1 MSLKAGS
8 QASRPRPSSRLLLLG
23 LLLLPAVIAQVIGP
37 PSPPLLFSPA
47 DPEEGD
53 GFLQCMCVK
62 TISSVHPKHIASL
75 EVIRA
80 GRHCPTS
87 QMIATLKNGQKIC
100 LDPHAPLYKKIMK
113 KLMKSKPPTD

>member
-1 MSLKAGS
+1 MSLKVGS
-8 QASRPRPSSRLLLLG
+8 QASRPWPSSGLLLLG
-23 LLLLPAVIAQVIGP
+23 LLLLPAVVAQVI
-37 PSPPLLFSPA
+37 

-62 TISSVHPKHIASL
+62 TISGVHPKHIASL
-75 EVIRA
+75 EVIAA

-100 LDPHAPLYKKIMK
+100 LDPHAPLYKKIVK